1 MSITV
6 SALDGTLYYL
16 DLPVDSCVENLRVQL
31 ASAAFF
37 NRPAATIKLLCDG
50 ELMEAGQSL
59 PCDCHILAILA
70 RAAVDVRRDLKLAFR
85 SCSLDDICI
94 LRSEAAQAGISEEEL
109 EELVNAPVIWGRET
123 PAYIAAQH
131 GAVEVLESLVEMRAD
146 VNRVT
151 NFTVPAHGA
160 ARAGKTECLLTLQ
173 RLGASFNRPAVHF
186 CVIDGFW
193 RTAPLD
199 IAAAHG
205 HAETVRF
212 LLEAGADMGKAPF
225 LAAAS
230 GHAECVAAMGSK
242 EELDRD
248 FSNLYETDYKR
259 FGKFADDCRRSFY
272 ARDATTRLPT
282 AKAASPPLVSRP
294 TYDNPACTS
303 DTTQGH
309 DDFCVGFPPACKVR
323 YHRRGATLRQSRTES
338 MGRPIA
344 ACKSRAS
351 PPQARRVAA
360 RRTQRQRRRHQQK
373 PSRGFSLQLQEDAYD
388 LDDAWDPSLE
398 LESDTDLDGT
408 DSMYCLCSLCA
419 LERYYELRDYYYDIY
434 DVHSYLYSSNY
445 YDSSD
450 DEEDCW
456 SNYLLAEEDDEAK
469 AEDMDDRVRLSQEL
483 ATIIED
489 LHMLQQCEEQDAA
502 DLLWCSAYVDLM

>member
-282 AKAASPPLVSRP
+282 AKAASPPLVSRLAP
-294 TYDNPACTS
+294 TSDNPACTL
-303 DTTQGH
+303 DIAQGH

-408 DSMYCLCSLCA
+408 DCMYCMCSLCFP
-419 LERYYELRDYYYDIY
+419 EHYYDDYYYDC
-434 DVHSYLYSSNY
+434 YSSNY

-450 DEEDCW
+450 DE
-456 SNYLLAEEDDEAK
+456 AM
-469 AEDMDDRVRLSQEL
+469 AEDMDRVRLSQEL

-502 DLLWCSAYVDLM
+502 DLLWCSVYVDLM